1 VLEPAKGLTVFSTL
15 VIGWVCLAALLL
27 AQFVYVTNQS
37 TPGSV
42 SASVFYQKTAR
53 ISKTTTMSSMNLEKF
68 VDSSSGLFA
77 SRTRCIFAGRWKNF
91 AENIPVHVMNVA
103 AGGTVTT
110 AGQVNLPLDNTGL
123 VPDEARVKRNR
134 YGSKMS
140 YMEVVSKCAD
150 TLLTSTLRRIVGH
163 S

>member
-1 VLEPAKGLTVFSTL
+1 MGSAESCICLLSGLKASEKRSRCCPLLTNLQDNHNVF
-15 VIGWVCLAALLL
+15 
-27 AQFVYVTNQS
+27 NQS
-37 TPGSV
+37 RKIPGLILR
-42 SASVFYQKTAR
+42 AFCEQ
-53 ISKTTTMSSMNLEKF
+53 NPLDF
-68 VDSSSGLFA
+68 
-77 SRTRCIFAGRWKNF
+77 FAGRWKNF
-91 AENIPVHVMNVA
+91 AENIPVHVLNVA